1 MATRARN
8 REQRGR
14 RWDERGSATAEL
26 VVIAPLLFFMVFG
39 IVQFALFEHAAHIAE
54 TAAAQG
60 VATARLQG
68 SSAAAGRVESEQV
81 LGQIGQAVLVHPQV
95 TATRSPTT
103 VTVVVTGHAEGVVP
117 FLSLPVTATM
127 SGPVER
133 FTTGVASAGP

>member
-81 LGQIGQAVLVHPQV
+81 LGQAVLVHPQV

-103 VTVVVTGHAEGVVP
+103 VTVVVSGHAEGVVP

-133 FTTGVASAGP
+133 FTTGVASTGP